1 MGDDYFENKT
11 RHLLPIADKPLI
23 QHLIET
29 VDEVEGVGKK
39 YTLIIEE
46 KVEENEKRKPCEEVY
61 KWIFRDRIG
70 KDIELVGQDPITQ
83 VGTFEVVRR
92 YIEEDKKEDLF
103 PILVL
108 YGDTLVGKIFWSSQL
123 INIVMNNK
131 NRKSY
136 GGLLN
141 LKRKWIRL

>member
-39 YTLIIEE
+39 YTIIIEE
-46 KVEENEKRKPCEEVY
+46 KVEENKKRKPCEEVY

-83 VGTFEVVRR
+83 VGAFEVVRR

-108 YGDTLVGKIFWSSQL
+108 YGDTLVGKKFL
-123 INIVMNNK
+123 GVP
-131 NRKSY
+131 R
-136 GGLLN
+136 
-141 LKRKWIRL
+141 